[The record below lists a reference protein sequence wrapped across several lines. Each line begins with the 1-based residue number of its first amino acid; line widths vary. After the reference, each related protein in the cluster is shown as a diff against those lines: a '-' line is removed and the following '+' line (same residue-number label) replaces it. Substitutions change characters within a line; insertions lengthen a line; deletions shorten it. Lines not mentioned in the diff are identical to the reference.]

1 MPSFFVPISWS
12 VYDPDPTGP
21 IRRAFRARVAAEVW
35 VQPGRWK
42 SVPNFVV
49 DTGASA
55 TIVSAE
61 WARGQRIALPEESSA
76 VPVVTAAGS
85 VRATVRDGELRLR
98 FTQLPGHVFRLYC
111 VFSESMPAS
120 TPPLL
125 GLNDFLDV
133 FRLTFDGAARPD
145 AAMGGIRFETTA

>member
-1 MPSFFVPISWS
+1 MPSFRVPITWS
-12 VYDPDPTGP
+12 VHDPDPAGP
-21 IRRAFRARVAAEVW
+21 IRRSFRARVEAEVRDRYGVW
-35 VQPGRWK
+35 TPVD
-42 SVPNFVV
+42 FIV

-61 WARGQRIALPEESSA
+61 WARDQRIALPDETA
-76 VPVVTAAGS
+76 TVPVRTAAGV
-85 VRATVRDGELRLR
+85 VRSTVRDGELRLR
-98 FTQLPGHVFRLYC
+98 FPQLPGHVFRLYC
-111 VFSESMPAS
+111 VFSESMPAA

-145 AAMGGIRFETTA
+145 AVMGTIQHETP